1 MVILVILVILGYT
14 GLSSITTGTCIASLG
29 GCLPPRPQGI
39 VELTLSLSLSLS
51 LLFKLFGLPSR
62 R

>member
-29 GCLPPRPQGI
+29 VVFYPDLR
-39 VELTLSLSLSLS
+39 ELLS
-51 LLFKLFGLPSR
+51 
-62 R
+62 